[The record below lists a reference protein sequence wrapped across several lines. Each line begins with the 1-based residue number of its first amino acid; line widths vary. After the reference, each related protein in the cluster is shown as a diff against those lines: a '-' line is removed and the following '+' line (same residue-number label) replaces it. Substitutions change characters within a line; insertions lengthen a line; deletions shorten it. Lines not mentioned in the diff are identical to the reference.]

1 MLTLA
6 EVAYLADA
14 PTKWVLNTC
23 AALGLD
29 AQYSLALARRL
40 YVVRL
45 LQQAAGCSVERA
57 EAIAGRL
64 LQAAGAP
71 ADADSVSVA
80 LDDVGTVSMQLDVA
94 RLHSTFAARRSAL
107 QTTVA
112 PRVRGRPTSGAK
124 GPLEAARD
132 WGLDLSLLASNLRRT
147 PTERLRQLDAMADF
161 RRRVRRPVSRAAG

>member
-14 PTKWVLNTC
+14 SPKWVLNTC
-23 AALGLD
+23 SALGLHD
-29 AQYSLALARRL
+29 AYTLALARRL

-45 LQQAAGCSVERA
+45 LQHAAGCSLERA
-57 EAIAGRL
+57 AALAVRL
-64 LQAAGAP
+64 LQGGGESNAP
-71 ADADSVSVA
+71 AVVSAA
-80 LDDVGTVSMQLDVA
+80 LDDHGTLSLQLDVA

-107 QTTVA
+107 STTVA
-112 PRVRGRPTSGAK
+112 PHVRGRPSSREQ
-124 GPLEAARD
+124 GPLEAARA

-161 RRRVRRPVSRAAG
+161 RRRVRRPVASEGS